1 MVCIGIAV
9 TRTIANRLTRPPP
22 PIPPRARSIA
32 IVLVRSCARAL
43 VRSCARALVRS
54 CARALVRSQKRQRR
68 TTPVKARAAKAGI
81 VLPPTP
87 AGIRDDI
94 QADSPRTRSQ
104 GKKDLQRH
112 QQACQQVV
120 DRAERKQ
127 GNDEARH
134 ERLQAK
140 HRDDARRSYEKTG
153 RDVYKKNRETAKAR
167 LL

>member
-1 MVCIGIAV
+1 MLRCS
-9 TRTIANRLTRPPP
+9 RPRSVGGGMYRHRGYAHDRESFNKTLPP
-22 PIPPRARSIA
+22 ARARSIA
-32 IVLVRSCARAL
+32 IVLVRSCAPRAL
-43 VRSCARALVRS
+43 VC
-54 CARALVRSQKRQRR
+54 SQKRQRR

-94 QADSPRTRSQ
+94 QADSPRTQSQ
-104 GKKDLQRH
+104 GRKDLQRH

-134 ERLQAK
+134 ERLEAK

-153 RDVYKKNRETAKAR
+153 RGVYKKNRETATAR